1 MRPTTN
7 EEDPLRDFDS
17 TRTLAESERSFRI
30 GGETFHFRPA
40 VEPDVWAEYVD
51 FISTPLVEEVGVV
64 EASLRKAGLLPEG
77 DAEGTP
83 ESRRLLG
90 SWSKIADHYV
100 QIAIYGKT
108 TSNVEGLALLDR
120 TVKQFLVPEDRDRWD
135 AIRQVGAVEPPV
147 TDTDMTRII
156 GYMVEVQSGRPTE
169 PASASG
175 SGAENTGTTSTP
187 ESPSPEEATSQ
198 T

>member
-1 MRPTTN
+1 M
-7 EEDPLRDFDS
+7 RDFDQ
-17 TRTLAESERSFRI
+17 TRTLADTERSFRI

-64 EASLRKAGLLPEG
+64 EAALRKSGLLPEG

-83 ESRRLLG
+83 EARRLLG

-120 TVKQFLVPEDRDRWD
+120 TVKQFLVPDERARWD
-135 AIRQVGAVEPPV
+135 ALRVAGAVEPPI
-147 TDTDMTRII
+147 TDTDMTRLI

-169 PASASG
+169 RASDSG
-175 SGAENTGTTSTP
+175 LGDESTGTKSTP
-187 ESPSPEEATSQ
+187 VSPSPAETTS
-198 T
+198 